1 VGFSTE
7 MARSRV
13 HGGGQI
19 PLDHRELLI
28 ATLNHKPVNRI
39 LADDPANLA
48 LEFFQ
53 TRHHFSAD
61 FFAAASSLRN
71 AAMVSAEGS
80 FRLPF
85 FGRRLV
91 LLV

>member
-1 VGFSTE
+1 MGFSAE
-7 MARSRV
+7 MARSRR

-19 PLDHRELLI
+19 PLDDRELLI
-28 ATLNHKPVNRI
+28 STLNHKPVHRI
-39 LADDPANLA
+39 LTDDPANLA

-61 FFAAASSLRN
+61 FFAAASCLRK
-71 AAMVSAEGS
+71 AAMVAAEGS
-80 FRLPF
+80 FRLLF